1 MAFTNGVATVE
12 LKGGETA
19 TATGLPTEVDY
30 TITEASAKGFTLT
43 GKTGDTGTISTT
55 KSTAEFTNTRETG
68 DLELSKKLVSERAAD
83 ADQVFTFTVTL
94 DDTTISKT
102 YGDMTFANGVA
113 TVELKGG
120 ETATATGL
128 PTEVG
133 YTITE
138 KDADG
143 FELTGKTGDTGTIS
157 TTKSTAEFTNTRKVG
172 DLDLAKE
179 LISDRTADADAEFT
193 FTVTLDDTT
202 INGTYGDMEFKDGV
216 AEVTLKGG
224 ENATA
229 EGLPT
234 DVKYTITEAEAE
246 GFELTGTT
254 GDEGTIK
261 TEMSSAVFTNTRDT
275 GDLTVKKTVASDT
288 KEDETKDFNFIV
300 TLSDTGINGT
310 YGDMEFTD
318 GVAEFTLKHKESKTA
333 EGLPTEIDYTVE
345 EEADDRFV
353 TTMTGE
359 TGSIVKDEEMVA
371 EFTNIFIDI
380 KVKKVDDKNNV
391 VKGAVLAVKDEE
403 GKIVDQWTTDGTVH
417 QIENLLPDTKYT
429 LTELKVPEGY
439 EKSPDITFMT
449 DSTGKAQALQ
459 MVDKKIVIPDTSDHN
474 RAPGWTISMIMS
486 LLMAG
491 LAFATRKKY
500 GHIN

>member
-1 MAFTNGVATVE
+1 MVG
-12 LKGGETA
+12 K
-19 TATGLPTEVDY
+19 
-30 TITEASAKGFTLT
+30 EALYCIGMFL
-43 GKTGDTGTISTT
+43 
-55 KSTAEFTNTRETG
+55 
-68 DLELSKKLVSERAAD
+68 
-83 ADQVFTFTVTL
+83 
-94 DDTTISKT
+94 
-102 YGDMTFANGVA
+102 
-113 TVELKGG
+113 
-120 ETATATGL
+120 
-128 PTEVG
+128 
-133 YTITE
+133 
-138 KDADG
+138 
-143 FELTGKTGDTGTIS
+143 
-157 TTKSTAEFTNTRKVG
+157 
-172 DLDLAKE
+172 KE